1 MLARSEGRRRS
12 GTVISP
18 MALPR
23 SFAPFRHRRYAAF
36 WTGAF
41 ASNIGTWMETVAVG
55 ILVTK
60 ATGQVSWTGLVAA
73 AGFVPMALLGPVGGA
88 LADRVPR
95 RRLLI
100 SMSTTQ
106 ATLAGV
112 LTLLAAVG
120 AAEPWA
126 VTLIVF
132 VSGCAG
138 ALGFPAYQSLMPD
151 LVPRDEIGAAV
162 ALGAAQWNLG
172 RVIGPLLAGVVISIG
187 GYEWAFAINT
197 VSFLAVIAAIAP
209 LRLPPPTPKEGESIA
224 TAIKDGAR
232 FSFREPGIR
241 AVMTYLALNSLLAAP
256 FIALVPAV
264 ALKLFG
270 DEDTGTAALITAQ
283 GLGAVLMAVSLGGL
297 FDRFGHRR
305 VLLGAVSALPITL
318 VFYGL
323 APSLPLGVVAIFF
336 VGAAYLGCL
345 SSFTTVAQLRAPDA
359 LRGRVMSALMVLL
372 GILYPLGSIIQGT
385 LADQI
390 GLRTTT
396 VAAAVLLGTS
406 VLVIRFARPGFD
418 AEVCDPQ
425 MVDQSP
431 NAPTA

>member
-1 MLARSEGRRRS
+1 
-12 GTVISP
+12 

-23 SFAPFRHRRYAAF
+23 SLAPFRHRRYAAF

-41 ASNIGTWMETVAVG
+41 ASNIGTWMETVGVG

-60 ATGQVSWTGLVAA
+60 ATGQVGWTGLVAA

-88 LADRVPR
+88 LADRIPR

-100 SMSTTQ
+100 SVSIVQ
-106 ATLAGV
+106 AILAGV
-112 LTLLAAVG
+112 LTVLAAIS

-132 VSGCAG
+132 CSGCAG

-151 LVPRDEIGAAV
+151 LVPRDELGAAV

-172 RVIGPLLAGVVISIG
+172 RVIGPLLAGVVIGLG
-187 GYEWAFAINT
+187 GYEMAFAINT

-209 LRLPPPTPKEGESIA
+209 LRLPLPSPKDGESIA

-270 DEDTGTAALITAQ
+270 NEATGTAALVTAQ
-283 GLGAVLMAVSLGGL
+283 GVGAVLMAVSLGAL

-305 VLLGAVSALPITL
+305 VLLGAVTALPVTL

-323 APSLPLGVVAIFF
+323 APTLALGMVAIFF

-345 SSFTTVAQLRAPDA
+345 SSFTTIAQLRAPDA

-372 GILYPLGSIIQGT
+372 GVLYPLGSIIQGT
-385 LADQI
+385 VADQI
-390 GLRTTT
+390 GLRTTS
-396 VAAAVLLGTS
+396 VAAAVLLGVS
-406 VLVIRFARPGFD
+406 VLFIRFARPGFD
-418 AEVCDPQ
+418 AEVRDPEV
-425 MVDQSP
+425 VDQSP
-431 NAPTA
+431 SAPTS